1 VDIAA
6 SVPQIEHMRKAA
18 LALVFPLFIA
28 CGTTCPEIAA
38 HRQRFSQD
46 LMRPDT
52 ASPRNRS
59 TMADDAALAD
69 MHLTLPYPL
78 LDELIAGQ
86 LHKRPVEVALPT
98 AKLGLDLS
106 LTVVLQGVKTH
117 ALESGGGDG
126 IGVTLELGLFKG
138 RSKALDMT
146 LETSLAP
153 TLVRGTDGAAPGI
166 GLSLEA
172 AKLGRLEPK
181 TTPEGRDMLSRWLER
196 ELPPVVRALS
206 SREVIDALA
215 DEVIGWLSSELWP
228 IATRELAKD
237 GPLFAATLS
246 LPELSRLG
254 LVGLATRSRRAGVV
268 FHLVSGVAA
277 APLTSS
283 DERTNP
289 KRMVMRLSGKTA
301 TALLSQAMERGEVP
315 GRFSTRGEPDKGG
328 PWEARVG
335 WLGGS
340 RPLQLLL
347 WRTQGRCE
355 RAEVGARVA
364 VEVVGDE
371 LDVKVREGRLLT
383 IAGPPFAEAFGWLE
397 TLFGKAIA
405 FSFRTSSLFRFEG
418 TDEVVEVRLGRV
430 TFEEDLRVEFEL
442 GVKGR

>member
-1 VDIAA
+1 M
-6 SVPQIEHMRKAA
+6 PQIGDMRKAA
-18 LALVFPLFIA
+18 LALVFPVLIA

-46 LMRPDT
+46 LMRPDR
-52 ASPRNRS
+52 AKQANPS
-59 TMADDAALAD
+59 TTVNAVARAD
-69 MHLTLPYPL
+69 MLLTLPYPL

-106 LTVVLQGVKTH
+106 LSVVLEGVKTH
-117 ALESGGGDG
+117 ALTNGDGDG
-126 IGVTLELGLFKG
+126 IGVTLQLGLFKG
-138 RSKALDMT
+138 RSKALSMT
-146 LETSLAP
+146 LETALAP
-153 TLVRGTDGAAPGI
+153 TLERGAAGASPGI
-166 GLSLEA
+166 GLALEA
-172 AKLGRLEPK
+172 DKLGRLEPK

-215 DEVIGWLSSELWP
+215 DEVLGWLSSELWP
-228 IATRELAKD
+228 IATRELVKD

-246 LPELSRLG
+246 LPELSRFG
-254 LVGLATRSRRAGVV
+254 IEALATRSRRGGVV

-277 APLTSS
+277 PALTTS
-283 DERTNP
+283 DERIHP
-289 KRMVMRLSGKTA
+289 ERMVLRMSGKTA

-315 GRFSTRGEPDKGG
+315 GRFSTKGEPDKDG

-355 RAEVGARVA
+355 RAEVGAQVA
-364 VEVVGDE
+364 VKVVGDE

-418 TDEVVEVRLGRV
+418 TDEVVEVRLGRF
-430 TFEEDLRVEFEL
+430 TFDEDLRVEFEL
-442 GVKGR
+442 DVKGR

>member
-1 VDIAA
+1 MDEI
-6 SVPQIEHMRKAA
+6 VPQIGDMRKAA
-18 LALVFPLFIA
+18 LALVSPMLIA
-28 CGTTCPEIAA
+28 CGTTCPEIVA
-38 HRQRFSQD
+38 HRQRFSHD
-46 LMRPDT
+46 LMRPERATPGD
-52 ASPRNRS
+52 RS
-59 TMADDAALAD
+59 TKLDDAARAD
-69 MHLTLPYPL
+69 MQLTLPYPL

-98 AKLGLDLS
+98 TKLGLDLS
-106 LTVVLQGVKTH
+106 LSVVLEGVKTH
-117 ALESGGGDG
+117 ALVGRDG
-126 IGVTLELGLFKG
+126 IGVTLELGLLKG

-146 LETSLAP
+146 LETSFAP
-153 TLVRGTDGAAPGI
+153 TLERGVDGRPPGI
-166 GLSLEA
+166 GLALEA
-172 AKLGRLEPK
+172 DKLGRLEPK

-215 DEVIGWLSSELWP
+215 DEVLGWLSSELWP
-228 IATRELAKD
+228 IATRELVKD

-246 LPELSRLG
+246 LPELSRFG
-254 LVGLATRSRRAGVV
+254 LEGLATRSRRDGVA

-283 DERTNP
+283 DERIHP

-315 GRFSTRGEPDKGG
+315 GRFSTSGEPDKDG

-340 RPLQLLL
+340 SPLHLLL
-347 WRTQGRCE
+347 WRTEGRCE
-355 RAEVGARVA
+355 RAEVGAQVA
-364 VEVVGDE
+364 VKVIGDE
-371 LDVKVREGRLLT
+371 LDVNVREGRLLT

-397 TLFGKAIA
+397 TLFGRAMA

-418 TDEVVEVRLGRV
+418 NDEVVEVRLGRV
-430 TFEEDLRVEFEL
+430 TFEEDLRVELEL